1 MYLYHFNRLLKTFP
15 TRCCMICIEQFWNE
29 KHVKNVPEWP
39 AGNAVLLAFTRF
51 GLKVLA
57 GVGQSQVCV
66 HRARFIRDNLQK
78 VEWRGWNDL
87 PWVLTST
94 QLNTSMYSLVE
105 LGGSAMLE
113 ATIGYMCTRHFDVS
127 LGRSIASCDARC
139 IWKCPHRAPCNV

>member
-1 MYLYHFNRLLKTFP
+1 MRNIGKRVGSAGQK
-15 TRCCMICIEQFWNE
+15 CANM
-29 KHVKNVPEWP
+29 

-87 PWVLTST
+87 P
-94 QLNTSMYSLVE
+94 
-105 LGGSAMLE
+105 
-113 ATIGYMCTRHFDVS
+113 
-127 LGRSIASCDARC
+127 
-139 IWKCPHRAPCNV
+139 